1 MSDVETIPLTVMEQG
16 DPELLAELIAAV
28 ETLAR
33 EGAFTGGAAVAR
45 FEEEFATWCEVEHA
59 VGVSSGTDALTLTL
73 RALGLGPGDEV
84 VVPANSFVA
93 TAEAVCLAGA
103 IPRFADVD
111 LDTQLITAETVQ
123 AALTPRVR
131 CVIPVH
137 LFGRTVEMD
146 PLIELARDA
155 GLMVVEDTSQA
166 HGARYDGRRVGTIGD
181 AGTFSFYPAKN
192 LGAWGDAGAIVSSHA
207 DLADR
212 VRLLRSH
219 GERPRY
225 RHRLIGTTARLDA
238 IQAAVLRLKLPR
250 LEESNAARRRVA
262 ARLRERLCDVERL
275 TLPPS
280 PSSRGDHVYH
290 QFVIRVSGR
299 EQLRT
304 QLADAGISTA
314 IHYPTPIHRS
324 EAFAA
329 FAQERDVAPNCT
341 QLAGEIL
348 SLPIFPSLRDTQI
361 EQIVDALRGCTSAG
375 GQRIAAAS
383 T

>member
-1 MSDVETIPLTVMEQG
+1 MSDVETIPLTVMDHD

-28 ETLAR
+28 TRLAR
-33 EGAFTGGAAVAR
+33 EGSFIGGPAVER
-45 FEEEFATWCEVEHA
+45 FEEDFATWCEAGHA
-59 VGVSSGTDALTLTL
+59 VGVSSGTEALTLTL

-84 VVPANSFVA
+84 IVPANSFVA
-93 TAEAVCLAGA
+93 TAEAVCLVGA
-103 IPRFADVD
+103 TPRFADVD
-111 LDTQLITAETVQ
+111 LSTQLISAETVQ
-123 AALTPRVR
+123 AALTPRTR
-131 CVIPVH
+131 CVIAVH

-146 PLIELARDA
+146 PLIELARDT
-155 GLMVVEDTSQA
+155 GLSVVEDAAQA

-192 LGAWGDAGAIVSSHA
+192 LGAWGDAGAVVSSRA

-212 VRLLRSH
+212 VRLLRAH

-225 RHRLIGTTARLDA
+225 RHRLIGTTGRLDA

-262 ARLRERLCDVERL
+262 ARLREGLRDAERV
-275 TLPPS
+275 TVPPS
-280 PSSRGDHVYH
+280 PSPRGDHVYH
-290 QFVIRVSGR
+290 QFVIRAPRR
-299 EQLRT
+299 EELRT
-304 QLADAGISTA
+304 RLADAGVSTA

-341 QLAGEIL
+341 RLAGEIL
-348 SLPIFPSLRDTQI
+348 SLPIFPSLCDAQI
-361 EQIVDALRGCTSAG
+361 ERIVDALHRCTSAD